1 MLFRS
6 PSDLQIPVPIAL
18 NFMMPE
24 LQQLSIDADFSDLIE
39 ESMGLSYRDIKN
51 FIKNKILLNANIKS
65 ITYPFYKFV
74 FPKNGILPFEN
85 GSVADMYTLL
95 TMFDTNLYFVLKTS
109 KYYFLFNNNNDNK
122 DVIVET
128 TEQIGDDGRF
138 LKKINEDSILSDD
151 EFNSLS
157 DNIIEGEDDISVN
170 SNSILFYIQNSPP
183 PAYEKNSF
191 GGSELFTNNIV
202 TKLRIQSENSKK
214 KFDVNI
220 SYNLQVADGINL
232 KSSTK
237 ITKAFEIL
245 KSEPL

>member
-1 MLFRS
+1 MSISYFNGNVFPVAS
-6 PSDLQIPVPIAL
+6 PSETAFKEKKSIFAFVPPDLQIPVPIAL

-24 LQQLSIDADFSDLIE
+24 LQQLSIDADFSDLIKESTNLIE

-74 FPKNGILPFEN
+74 FPKNEILPFEN
-85 GSVADMYTLL
+85 GSVTDMYTLL

-128 TEQIGDDGRF
+128 TEQIGNDGSF

-157 DNIIEGEDDISVN
+157 DNIVEVE
-170 SNSILFYIQNSPP
+170 
-183 PAYEKNSF
+183 E
-191 GGSELFTNNIV
+191 
-202 TKLRIQSENSKK
+202 
-214 KFDVNI
+214 
-220 SYNLQVADGINL
+220 
-232 KSSTK
+232 
-237 ITKAFEIL
+237 
-245 KSEPL
+245 